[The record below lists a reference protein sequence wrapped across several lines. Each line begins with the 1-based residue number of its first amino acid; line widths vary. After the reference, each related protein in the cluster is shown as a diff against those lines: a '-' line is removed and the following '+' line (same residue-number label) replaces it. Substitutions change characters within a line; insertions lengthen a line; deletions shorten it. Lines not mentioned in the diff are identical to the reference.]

1 LERGVLYC
9 VVPRELRA
17 QVHDLLREHWRE
29 DPSVI
34 VLRER
39 RRAERRTD
47 DEAGGRRVADRRL
60 TAIVAP
66 PARLPHRLRAYAA
79 RLTFAQ
85 HRRAGGRDPEDVD
98 SDRLVVL
105 AQRGDTSAFDALY
118 ARYVDRVF
126 AYARVSLQND
136 HDAEDATQQ
145 VFGNVVKAL
154 PRYQVREDSS
164 FRAWLFRIT
173 RNVVL
178 RMRETNGRSCP
189 QEPAELER
197 RVESLT
203 PTPALDGE
211 WLSDKD
217 LAMLVGRLPL
227 SQQQVI
233 LLRYVF
239 DFTTREIADAMDR
252 TVMAV
257 RMLEH
262 RATRG
267 LETRLHALR
276 GTTRRTDRAA
286 FVSRTR
292 PAPVLFHRRFALL
305 ACGAAPL

>member
-29 DPSVI
+29 DASVI
-34 VLRER
+34 VLSER
-39 RRAERRTD
+39 RRAQRRTD
-47 DEAGGRRVADRRL
+47 GEAGGRRVADRRC
-60 TAIVAP
+60 TTVVDA
-66 PARLPHRLRAYAA
+66 PARLPARLRAHSA

-85 HRRAGGRDPEDVD
+85 CRRADARDPEDVD
-98 SDRLVVL
+98 SDRLVVR

-118 ARYVDRVF
+118 ERYFDRVF
-126 AYARVSLQND
+126 AYARVSLQNA

-145 VFGNVVKAL
+145 VFVNVVQAL

-164 FRAWLFRIT
+164 FRAWLFRIA

-178 RMRETNGRSCP
+178 RMRQVNGRWCP
-189 QEPAELER
+189 QEPTELER
-197 RVESLT
+197 RVESV
-203 PTPALDGE
+203 TPAPVLEGE

-217 LAMLVGRLPL
+217 IAMFVGRLPL
-227 SQQQVI
+227 AQQQVI

-239 DFTTREIADAMDR
+239 DFTTREIADVMDR
-252 TVMAV
+252 TVVAV

-262 RATRG
+262 RATRA
-267 LETRLHALR
+267 LEARLHALR
-276 GTTRRTDRAA
+276 GTTGRSDRAA
-286 FVSRTR
+286 FVVRVR
-292 PAPVLFHRRFALL
+292 PMPVLLRRRFALL